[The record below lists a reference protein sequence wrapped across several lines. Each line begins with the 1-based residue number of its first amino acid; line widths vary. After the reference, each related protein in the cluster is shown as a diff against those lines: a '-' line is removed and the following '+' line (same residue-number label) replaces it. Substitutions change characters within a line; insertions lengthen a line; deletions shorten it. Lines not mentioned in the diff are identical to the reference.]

1 MSHLTISDNL
11 SVAQM
16 WASLPSCLGW
26 SKKQCGVFYWAF
38 LEAKRKFGYQKF
50 FKSFKTVRL
59 YAYAGTDG
67 SAGHRDSSIQRR
79 VQIWRAR
86 HNLALEDELKSEY
99 KIFTFPFFFPLPL
112 RILSLFSFFQ
122 AILIRRCSLWSSYL
136 PNILGNSF
144 VQIMLALVLKAE

>member
-1 MSHLTISDNL
+1 MVNEPSDNL

-16 WASLPSCLGW
+16 WASLLSCLGW

-38 LEAKRKFGYQKF
+38 LEAKRKFGYKKF
-50 FKSFKTVRL
+50 FKSVKTVRL
-59 YAYAGTDG
+59 YACAGTDG

-86 HNLALEDELKSEY
+86 HNLALEDENWSLNTKYSD
-99 KIFTFPFFFPLPL
+99 FPFFFPLPL

-122 AILIRRCSLWSSYL
+122 AILIRRCSLWLSYL
-136 PNILGNSF
+136 PNVLGNSF